1 MILNE
6 VKNVIFFIIAMMLV
20 AIMTLM
26 SYLYGLL

>member
-6 VKNVIFFIIAMMLV
+6 VKNVIFVIIVMMLV
-20 AIMTLM
+20 TIITLM